1 MKARK
6 SHDLKE
12 LTSEELVSTLR
23 EAEETLVKLR
33 FQKALSQ
40 LQNTAYIRTLRKD
53 IARLNTILGERATN
67 VGA

>member
-6 SHDLKE
+6 AHDLQE
-12 LTSEELVSTLR
+12 LTTEELLNTLR

-40 LQNTAYIRTLRKD
+40 LQDTSYIKTIRKD
-53 IARLNTILGERATN
+53 IARLNLILGQRASL

>member
-6 SHDLKE
+6 AHDLRE
-12 LTSEELVSTLR
+12 LTSEEIVNTLR

-40 LQNTAYIRTLRKD
+40 LQDTSYIRTLRKD
-53 IARLNTILGERATN
+53 IARLNLIIGERASL

>member
-6 SHDLKE
+6 AHDLKE
-12 LTSEELVSTLR
+12 LTTEELVSSLR

-40 LQNTAYIRTLRKD
+40 LQNTAYIRTLTKD
-53 IARLNTILGERATN
+53 IARLNTILGERALK

>member
-6 SHDLKE
+6 AHDLKE
-12 LTSEELVSTLR
+12 LTTEELVSTLR

-53 IARLNTILGERATN
+53 IARLNSIIGERASL